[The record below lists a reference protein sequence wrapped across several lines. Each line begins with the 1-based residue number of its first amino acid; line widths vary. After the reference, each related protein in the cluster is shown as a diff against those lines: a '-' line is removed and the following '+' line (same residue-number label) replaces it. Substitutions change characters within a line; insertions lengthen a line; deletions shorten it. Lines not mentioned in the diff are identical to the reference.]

1 MTPWMQTVMVMKEN
15 EKMVVEME
23 EVEEEDV
30 K

>member
-23 EVEEEDV
+23 EVEEEEV